1 MKKIFI
7 LVFFVTISIFVSF
20 SALGQTKKQD
30 ALKEKIAEDVCDC
43 ISDSNVDLN
52 NGTAVEEQLGE
63 CLMAAI
69 MVNEAKIT
77 KTMDLDFE
85 DSKQIEGFVKDIALT
100 VGVKCPKI
108 FMNMIGKKMDDDDK
122 YVFNIEATIEGVEE
136 GTFMTILVK
145 DEEGNSHQLL
155 WLEQFDNDDQL
166 EGDADSLKG
175 KTLKIE
181 YEERKYYNPKTKKYT
196 KVKVIQD
203 IEVD

>member
-1 MKKIFI
+1 MKKIFL

-85 DSKQIEGFVKDIALT
+85 DSKQII
-100 VGVKCPKI
+100 
-108 FMNMIGKKMDDDDK
+108 N
-122 YVFNIEATIEGVEE
+122 
-136 GTFMTILVK
+136 
-145 DEEGNSHQLL
+145 
-155 WLEQFDNDDQL
+155 
-166 EGDADSLKG
+166 
-175 KTLKIE
+175 
-181 YEERKYYNPKTKKYT
+181 
-196 KVKVIQD
+196 
-203 IEVD
+203 